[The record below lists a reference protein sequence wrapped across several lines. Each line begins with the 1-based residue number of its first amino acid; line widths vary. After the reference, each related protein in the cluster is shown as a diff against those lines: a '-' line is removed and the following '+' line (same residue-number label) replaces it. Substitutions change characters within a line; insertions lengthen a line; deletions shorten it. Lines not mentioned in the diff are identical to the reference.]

1 METHCLSFR
10 LCLIHDNQKFRAWN
24 EFGYVILFTVW
35 SVAAAQELYCWSLHI
50 YTSMQSVLEC
60 IGVSAVQVV
69 YVCVLVWCLKSS
81 HDIDNSAI
89 MWSVPMLLCIPV
101 MTLRLTWVVLLHVIF
116 YREIVSVYY
125 IDWLHGKGNGVLRFY
140 IHTIIQLELVTLGM
154 TIRHR
159 ILWKPILGSL

>member
-1 METHCLSFR
+1 MK
-10 LCLIHDNQKFRAWN
+10 INKRAAHLLGTL
-24 EFGYVILFTVW
+24 EYT
-35 SVAAAQELYCWSLHI
+35 

-125 IDWLHGKGNGVLRFY
+125 ID
-140 IHTIIQLELVTLGM
+140 
-154 TIRHR
+154 
-159 ILWKPILGSL
+159 